1 MKTVMNAP
9 PHPGAILREDV
20 LPELGLTVA
29 GAARQLRVSRA
40 MLSRILSGPAGISAE
55 TALRME
61 KWLGSPSAESWL
73 RLQMAYDLWYVAKHP
88 RKVAKMIERIRL
100 RARKFELPSGW
111 KESAELIR
119 EDRRW

>member
-40 MLSRILSGPAGISAE
+40 MLSRILSGHAGISAE

-61 KWLGSPSAESWL
+61 NGWAVRALKAGCDYRWPMICGMSPSIL
-73 RLQMAYDLWYVAKHP
+73 
-88 RKVAKMIERIRL
+88 ER
-100 RARKFELPSGW
+100 W
-111 KESAELIR
+111 
-119 EDRRW
+119 RR